1 MNRLL
6 LLLILTTSLFSCK
19 DAAEE
24 PKQEAT
30 TATTASPD
38 TADKKADATES
49 YLPMQA
55 LLQAEV
61 RNVETYAAGILRKA
75 TIRGRKDSAFIQLP
89 QFQRIAEQFMLK
101 ELDSAFFRDHFEETS
116 FMDQTTQMLNFIYTA
131 KDSVSPLQKAVAYVR
146 PSETANTMDRL
157 YFETAYNQ
165 GDTLIEKR
173 LTWKMRKYFYILT
186 VKQPKSGNAITTMEK
201 LIWDPQHFGDE

>member
-6 LLLILTTSLFSCK
+6 LLLILTTSLFSCA
-19 DAAEE
+19 DEAEV

-30 TATTASPD
+30 PTSPD
-38 TADKKADATES
+38 TVTAAKTDSAES
-49 YLPMQA
+49 YLPVKA
-55 LLQAEV
+55 LLKGEV
-61 RNVETYAAGILRKA
+61 RNVEFYASGILRKA
-75 TIRGRKDSAFIQLP
+75 TIKGRKDSAFIQLP

-116 FMDQTTQMLNFIYTA
+116 FMDQTTKMLNFIYTA
-131 KDSVSPLQKAVAYVR
+131 KDSASALQKVVVYVQ
-146 PSETANTMDRL
+146 PSETTNAMDRL
-157 YFETAYNQ
+157 YFETVYNQ

-173 LTWKMRKYFYILT
+173 LTWKIRKYFYILT
-186 VKQPKSGNAITTMEK
+186 VKQPKSGNPVTTMEK

>member
-6 LLLILTTSLFSCK
+6 LLLILTTSLVSCR
-19 DAAEE
+19 DEAEE

-30 TATTASPD
+30 STSPD
-38 TADKKADATES
+38 TAAKTNSAES
-49 YLPMQA
+49 YLPVQA
-55 LLQAEV
+55 FLQEEV
-61 RNVETYAAGILRKA
+61 RNVESYAAGILRKA
-75 TIRGRKDSAFIQLP
+75 KNVRGRKDSAFIQLP
-89 QFQRIAEQFMLK
+89 QFQDIAEQFMLK

-131 KDSVSPLQKAVAYVR
+131 KDSVSPLQKAVVYVR

-186 VKQPKSGNAITTMEK
+186 VKQPKSGNAITSMEK

>member
-6 LLLILTTSLFSCK
+6 LLLILTTSLVSCR
-19 DAAEE
+19 DEAEE

-30 TATTASPD
+30 TTSPD
-38 TADKKADATES
+38 TTAKTNSAES
-49 YLPMQA
+49 YLPVQA
-55 LLQAEV
+55 LLQEEV
-61 RNVETYAAGILRKA
+61 RNVESYAAGILRKA
-75 TIRGRKDSAFIQLP
+75 KNVKGRKDSAFIQLP

-101 ELDSAFFRDHFEETS
+101 ELDSAFFRNHFEETS
-116 FMDQTTQMLNFIYTA
+116 FMDQTTQMVNFIYTA
-131 KDSVSPLQKAVAYVR
+131 KDSVSPLQKAVVYVR

>member
-6 LLLILTTSLFSCK
+6 LLLILTTSLFSCRNK
-19 DAAEE
+19 AEE

-30 TATTASPD
+30 PASADTTSKTDSA
-38 TADKKADATES
+38 ES
-49 YLPMQA
+49 YLPVKA

-61 RNVETYAAGILRKA
+61 RNVESYAAGILRKA
-75 TIRGRKDSAFIQLP
+75 TIKGRKDSAFIQLS
-89 QFQRIAEQFMLK
+89 QFQRVAEQFMLK

-116 FMDQTTQMLNFIYTA
+116 FMDETTKMLNFIYTA
-131 KDSVSPLQKAVAYVR
+131 KDSVLPLQKAVVYVQ

-157 YFETAYNQ
+157 YFETVYNQ
-165 GDTLIEKR
+165 GDTLIEKK

-186 VKQPKSGNAITTMEK
+186 VKQPKSGNVITNMEK

>member
-6 LLLILTTSLFSCK
+6 LLLILATSLFSCR
-19 DAAEE
+19 DEAEE

-30 TATTASPD
+30 PTSTD
-38 TADKKADATES
+38 TAAKNESAES
-49 YLPMQA
+49 YLPIQA
-55 LLQAEV
+55 LLQEEV
-61 RNVETYAAGILRKA
+61 RNVESYAAGILRKA
-75 TIRGRKDSAFIQLP
+75 KNVKGRKDSAFIQLP

-116 FMDQTTQMLNFIYTA
+116 FMDQTTQMLNFIYTP
-131 KDSVSPLQKAVAYVR
+131 KDSVSALQKAVVYVQ
-146 PSETANTMDRL
+146 PSQSTNTMDRL
-157 YFETAYNQ
+157 YFETVYNQ
-165 GDTLIEKR
+165 GDTLIEKK

-186 VKQPKSGNAITTMEK
+186 VKQPKSGNAITSMEK

>member
-1 MNRLL
+1 MNKLL
-6 LLLILTTSLFSCK
+6 LLLILTTGLFSCS
-19 DAAEE
+19 DEAEK
-24 PKQEAT
+24 PKQAAT
-30 TATTASPD
+30 PTPTETVAKTDSS
-38 TADKKADATES
+38 ES
-49 YLPMQA
+49 YLPVQA
-55 LLQAEV
+55 LLQAEI
-61 RNVETYAAGILRKA
+61 RNVESYAAGILRKA
-75 TIRGRKDSAFIQLP
+75 NVKGRKDSGFIQLP

-131 KDSVSPLQKAVAYVR
+131 KDSLSPLQKAVVYVQ
-146 PSETANTMDRL
+146 PSETTNTMDRL

-165 GDTLIEKR
+165 GDTLVEKK

-186 VKQPKSGNAITTMEK
+186 VRQPKSGKAITSMEK

>member
-6 LLLILTTSLFSCK
+6 LLLILTTSLVSCSDEAK
-19 DAAEE
+19 E

-30 TATTASPD
+30 TTPPD
-38 TADKKADATES
+38 TAAKINSAES
-49 YLPMQA
+49 YLPVQT

-61 RNVETYAAGILRKA
+61 RNVESYAAGILRK
-75 TIRGRKDSAFIQLP
+75 TKNVRGRKDSAFIQLP

-131 KDSVSPLQKAVAYVR
+131 KDSVSSLQKAVVYVR
-146 PSETANTMDRL
+146 PSETTNTTDRL
-157 YFETAYNQ
+157 YFETVYNQ
-165 GDTLIEKR
+165 GDTLVEKK

-186 VKQPKSGNAITTMEK
+186 VKQPKSGNAVTSMEK

>member
-6 LLLILTTSLFSCK
+6 LLLILTTSLFSCRNK
-19 DAAEE
+19 AEE

-30 TATTASPD
+30 PASADTTSKTDSA
-38 TADKKADATES
+38 ES
-49 YLPMQA
+49 YLPVKA

-61 RNVETYAAGILRKA
+61 RNVESYAAGILRKA
-75 TIRGRKDSAFIQLP
+75 TIKGRKDSAFIQLS
-89 QFQRIAEQFMLK
+89 QFQRVAEQFMLK

-116 FMDQTTQMLNFIYTA
+116 FMDETTKMLNFIYTA
-131 KDSVSPLQKAVAYVR
+131 KDSVSPLQKAVVYVQ

-157 YFETAYNQ
+157 YFETVYNQ
-165 GDTLIEKR
+165 GDTLIEKK

-186 VKQPKSGNAITTMEK
+186 VKQPKSGNVITNMEK

>member
-6 LLLILTTSLFSCK
+6 LLLILTMSLVSCK
-19 DAAEE
+19 DEAEE

-30 TATTASPD
+30 PASPG
-38 TADKKADATES
+38 TAAKTDSAES
-49 YLPMQA
+49 YLPVQA

-75 TIRGRKDSAFIQLP
+75 KNVKGRKDSAFIQLP

-131 KDSVSPLQKAVAYVR
+131 KDSVSPLQKVVVYVR
-146 PSETANTMDRL
+146 PSESANTMDRL
-157 YFETAYNQ
+157 YFETVYHQ
-165 GDTLIEKR
+165 GDTLVEKK

>member
-6 LLLILTTSLFSCK
+6 LLLILTTSLFSCS
-19 DAAEE
+19 DEAEG

-30 TATTASPD
+30 AATPDSTAKTGSA
-38 TADKKADATES
+38 ES
-49 YLPMQA
+49 YLPVEA
-55 LLQAEV
+55 LLQDEV
-61 RNVETYAAGILRKA
+61 RNVEAYAAGILRKA
-75 TIRGRKDSAFIQLP
+75 TIKGRKDSAFIQLP

-116 FMDQTTQMLNFIYTA
+116 FMDQTTQLLNFIYTS
-131 KDSVSPLQKAVAYVR
+131 KDSASPLQKAVVYVR
-146 PSETANTMDRL
+146 PSETTNTMDRVYL
-157 YFETAYNQ
+157 ETVYNQ

-201 LIWDPQHFGDE
+201 LIWDPQHFGDD